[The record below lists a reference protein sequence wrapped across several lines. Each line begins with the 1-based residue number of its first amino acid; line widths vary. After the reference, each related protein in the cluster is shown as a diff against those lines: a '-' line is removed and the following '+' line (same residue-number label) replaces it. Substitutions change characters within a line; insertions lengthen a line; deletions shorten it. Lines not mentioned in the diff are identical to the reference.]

1 MPSPLIGITTKYN
14 SSDGKFNHQL
24 STRYTDAVMA
34 AGGIPV
40 LIPAGLSAE
49 QCTGLI
55 DRLDGL
61 LLTGGGDI
69 DPVLFNGT
77 PHNEVSDISVER
89 DTVEIELVHQAIERN
104 LPFLGICRGLQVV
117 NVALGGTLYTHLPD
131 QLPGVLEHS
140 NDDRDGLHHTVV
152 LESDSRLAGIF
163 GTTSLAVNSLHHQGI
178 KDLAPKLHAAAHSP
192 DGLVEAVELTDH
204 PFGLAVQ
211 WHPEELQR
219 LDEQKAIF
227 KALILA
233 AETHRQAGS

>member
-1 MPSPLIGITTKYN
+1 
-14 SSDGKFNHQL
+14 
-24 STRYTDAVMA
+24 MA

-40 LIPAGLSAE
+40 LIPAGLSAA
-49 QCTGLI
+49 QCAGLI

-69 DPVLFNGT
+69 DPLRFNGT
-77 PHNEVSDISVER
+77 PHEKVSGISAER
-89 DTVEIELVHQAIERN
+89 DAVEFELVRQAAN
-104 LPFLGICRGLQVV
+104 QGLPFLGICRGLQVV
-117 NVALGGTLYTHLPD
+117 NVALGGTLYTHILD
-131 QLPGVLEHS
+131 QLPDALEHS
-140 NDDRDGLHHTVV
+140 HEENERDRLHHTVV
-152 LESDSRLAGIF
+152 LESDSRLAGIV
-163 GTTSLAVNSLHHQGI
+163 GTTSLTVNSLHHQGI